1 MARFIRTQNSGF
13 TYWVNVENVRY
24 IQPQESGGAIIIF
37 DGSHQLSVETDI
49 DELVNQADRRE

>member
-13 TYWVNVENVRY
+13 AYWVNVENVRY
-24 IQPQESGGAIIIF
+24 MQLQESGGTIITF

>member
-1 MARFIRTQNSGF
+1 MLVQTQNSGF

-24 IQPQESGGAIIIF
+24 MQLQESGGTISTF

-49 DELVNQADRRE
+49 AELVNEANRRQ

>member
-1 MARFIRTQNSGF
+1 MARLVQTQNSGF

-24 IQPQESGGAIIIF
+24 MQLQESGGTISTF

-49 DELVNQADRRE
+49 AELVNEANRR